1 MGFDAFNLPSENSY
15 KILLPIIED
24 LFSKFEHIYVY
35 LNNDDAG
42 KRFSRLLTLEIDQ
55 RLKYINNPSNMEQ
68 TDPSDVIKDL
78 GQAVLMQ
85 ILKDRFQRDNVI
97 FKTK

>member
-1 MGFDAFNLPSENSY
+1 
-15 KILLPIIED
+15 
-24 LFSKFEHIYVY
+24 
-35 LNNDDAG
+35 
-42 KRFSRLLTLEIDQ
+42 
-55 RLKYINNPSNMEQ
+55 MEQ